1 MAMTDEE
8 IRAFNESYYRR
19 ETVEFEL
26 EPEGVTM
33 TDKDI
38 VEKLKDRR
46 SIDGPVSYVEMS
58 EIVLDEAI
66 YEIEKLR
73 RKIEAISQVAG
84 KASIEGV
91 TFAQIKGRNSDV
103 LGKYTGPLIDSMS
116 QTAEALHAK
125 ALNDGK

>member
-91 TFAQIKGRNSDV
+91 TFAQIKVRDSDV